1 MRKGERGTEKEK
13 RREGK
18 EGGEGKKGKQGK
30 ERRKGVRGKGKKGER
45 KKERTKERKKHCGLL
60 LLLHP
65 LALRG
70 ASCCLPAL
78 AEAQGSSSPARA
90 PGAGKALG
98 AARGERK
105 VLEAELSASP
115 EAEGVGTLP
124 PVHWGTN
131 PHHGWDPSGCP
142 PRGGFWNLP
151 GAWSDPGRMETE
163 NPAGLLL
170 SRGIIFV
177 LKGWREALGSLRG
190 RKSCPREDGKGIPGV
205 WKAVPTEPRV
215 GMALSPLPSQE
226 CSGASQG
233 CLGSLKV

>member
-1 MRKGERGTEKEK
+1 MVSCCSSIPLHSVEHPAAFQHRQRLRAHPALPGLQGLGKPSEQP
-13 RREGK
+13 EGK
-18 EGGEGKKGKQGK
+18 GRCWK
-30 ERRKGVRGKGKKGER
+30 
-45 KKERTKERKKHCGLL
+45 
-60 LLLHP
+60 
-65 LALRG
+65 
-70 ASCCLPAL
+70 
-78 AEAQGSSSPARA
+78 
-90 PGAGKALG
+90 
-98 AARGERK
+98 
-105 VLEAELSASP
+105 LSASP
-115 EAEGVGTLP
+115 EAEGVGTHP